1 VTDLFFT
8 DSGGEL
14 PALVLI
20 HGGLANHRSI
30 LLWAAPLAARF
41 RLVVPDLRGSGRSH
55 FAGELTWDQLAD
67 DIAVLARSL
76 GIARATVGGIS
87 FGSGV
92 AVATALRHAAL
103 VERLVLLHPVYGGA
117 DVGLTPDQATAMAA
131 MDAAG
136 RRAPAEGPSVLFA
149 LLERLP
155 AELRERA
162 RATLATYDP
171 ASIAATTRFLASGA
185 QPFAS
190 ARELAAIAC
199 PVVVVPGV
207 DPQHP
212 VAIAEL
218 YRAHLPACTWL
229 ETADFAQAI

>member
-1 VTDLFFT
+1 MNDLFFV
-8 DSGGEL
+8 DSEGDK
-14 PALVLI
+14 PALILL

-30 LLWAAPLAARF
+30 LLWAAPLAERY
-41 RLVVPDLRGSGRSH
+41 RLVVPDLRGSGSSH
-55 FAGELTWDQLAD
+55 FAGDLTWELLAD
-67 DIAVLARSL
+67 DIATLASTL
-76 GIARATVGGIS
+76 GLARATVGGIS

-92 AVATALRHAAL
+92 AVATALRHPAL
-103 VERLVLLHPVYGGA
+103 VERLVLLHPVYRGA
-117 DVGLTPDQATAMAA
+117 EVGLTAEQAAAMDA

-136 RRAPAEGPSVLFA
+136 RRAPAEGPSVLFP

-162 RATLATYDP
+162 RAVFETYDP

-190 ARELAAIAC
+190 ARDLAAITC
-199 PVVVVPGV
+199 PVTIVPGV

-212 VAIAEL
+212 VAIAEV
-218 YRAHLPACTWL
+218 YRAQLPSCTWL
-229 ETADFAQAI
+229 ETADFTHAF

>member
-1 VTDLFFT
+1 VNDLFFV
-8 DSGGEL
+8 DSEGDK
-14 PALVLI
+14 PALILL

-30 LLWAAPLAARF
+30 LLWAAPLAERY
-41 RLVVPDLRGSGRSH
+41 RLVVPDLRGSGSSH
-55 FAGELTWDQLAD
+55 FAGDLTWELLAD
-67 DIAVLARSL
+67 DIATLASTL
-76 GIARATVGGIS
+76 GLARATVGGIS

-92 AVATALRHAAL
+92 AVATALRHPAL

-117 DVGLTPDQATAMAA
+117 EVGLTPEQAAAMDA

-136 RRAPAEGPSVLFA
+136 RRAPAEGPSVLFP

-162 RATLATYDP
+162 RAVFETYDP

-190 ARELAAIAC
+190 ARDLAAITC
-199 PVVVVPGV
+199 PVTIVPGV

-212 VAIAEL
+212 VAIAEV
-218 YRAHLPACTWL
+218 YRAQLPSCTWL
-229 ETADFAQAI
+229 ETADFTHAF